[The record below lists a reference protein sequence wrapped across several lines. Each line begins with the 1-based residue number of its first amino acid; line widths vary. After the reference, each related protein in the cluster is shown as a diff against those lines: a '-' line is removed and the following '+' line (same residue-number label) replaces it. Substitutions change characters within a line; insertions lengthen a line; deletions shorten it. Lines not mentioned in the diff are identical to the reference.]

1 MEELSP
7 RSVMQTAVRPPM
19 IMVSGEGSWLVDS
32 NGKRY
37 LDFVQGWAVKC
48 LGHCAPVVV
57 DALARQSR
65 LLINPSPA
73 FYNVGM
79 LELANLI
86 THYSELDRVFFC
98 NTGAEA
104 NEGAIKL
111 ARKWGQIHKNGA
123 FQIITFDNSFHGRT
137 LATMSASGKA
147 QWTTLFEPK
156 VPGFIKVP
164 FNRIEAVESVIT
176 DQCVAIMLELVQ
188 GEGGVIPADPE
199 FIDQLQQL
207 AKSRSLL
214 LIIDEVQTGVGR
226 TGPLFCFQRYGI
238 QPDIFTLGKGLG
250 GGVPLAALVASESVA
265 VFAPGDQGGTYNGN
279 PLMTAV
285 GVGVLKTV
293 ADPKFLE
300 LSHAMSIYL
309 VQTLQTMSDR
319 FGLSGTRGMGLLQAL
334 ILNSDDASTIV
345 SVAMERGLLLNAPQ
359 PNIIRFM
366 PSLVVSKEEIDLMA
380 EILSKILSDIF

>member
-1 MEELSP
+1 
-7 RSVMQTAVRPPM
+7 M
-19 IMVSGEGSWLVDS
+19 I
-32 NGKRY
+32 
-37 LDFVQGWAVKC
+37 
-48 LGHCAPVVV
+48 
-57 DALARQSR
+57 
-65 LLINPSPA
+65 
-73 FYNVGM
+73 
-79 LELANLI
+79 ELANLL
-86 THYSELDRVFFC
+86 THHSGLDRVFFC

-104 NEGAIKL
+104 NEGSIKL
-111 ARKWGQIHKNGA
+111 ARKWGQKYKNGA
-123 FQIITFDNSFHGRT
+123 FQIITFENSFHGRT

-164 FNRIEAVESVIT
+164 FNRIEAVEAVIS
-176 DQCVAIMLELVQ
+176 DNCVAIMLELVQ

-207 AKSRSLL
+207 AKDRSLL

-250 GGVPLAALVASESVA
+250 GGVPLAALVSAEAVA
-265 VFAPGDQGGTYNGN
+265 VFEPGDQGGTYNGN

-285 GVGVLKTV
+285 GVEVLKTV
-293 ADPKFLE
+293 AATEFLE
-300 LSHAMSIYL
+300 SSHSMSIYL

-345 SVAMERGLLLNAPQ
+345 SVALERGLLLNAPQ

-366 PSLVVSKEEIDLMA
+366 PSLVVSKEEIDMMQ
-380 EILSKILSDIF
+380 EILSKILAEIF

>member
-37 LDFVQGWAVKC
+37 LDFVQGWAVNC

-147 QWTTLFEPK
+147 QWTKLFEPK

-265 VFAPGDQGGTYNGN
+265 VFEPGDQGGTYNGN

-334 ILNSDDASTIV
+334 ILNSDDASAIV